1 MAPNQQTLTPID
13 ILMQDLGLVDSLAL
27 KYAIFVKS
35 LNFQSHGTPQ
45 TADAAR
51 NANRKLECEKNDY
64 DSETKRSRRQKNYFG
79 IF

>member
-1 MAPNQQTLTPID
+1 MPID
-13 ILMQDLGLVDSLAL
+13 EMKPFLEVVYSRTLENE
-27 KYAIFVKS
+27 IFVKS
-35 LNFQSHGTPQ
+35 LSFQFHGTPQ